1 MPLQPMIRQNVKV
14 RTFGVAWPCTKTFA
28 VNAHPHSP
36 STARLAIKFI
46 SCASTCHASSPLWLY
61 PCMHPATGVPKQKN
75 ADNFLSHD
83 VLGARRRGLG
93 SGRPRTC
100 TFRHVHAKMRWLFRA
115 LLPAAHVAP
124 TVSLHTPFVDSNV
137 SKKRHQRATLLES
150 AVFFYRAEAP
160 QSPSALLAGV
170 VAVLWLL

>member
-1 MPLQPMIRQNVKV
+1 
-14 RTFGVAWPCTKTFA
+14 
-28 VNAHPHSP
+28 
-36 STARLAIKFI
+36 
-46 SCASTCHASSPLWLY
+46 
-61 PCMHPATGVPKQKN
+61 
-75 ADNFLSHD
+75 
-83 VLGARRRGLG
+83 
-93 SGRPRTC
+93 
-100 TFRHVHAKMRWLFRA
+100 MRWLFRA